1 MAPYLAHVSRERAR
15 IRHQALADPQAQA
28 QVFEFLKGEAG
39 IAGIKPGRNSF
50 LLLLEPEADLGQ
62 ICAHLETAFPAL
74 GARGDA
80 AQGEAPVPVSVRPK
94 AHSGRK
100 CKLLTMLTFGL
111 TTVGLAFTGFKH
123 AHALAGG
130 IFALLATDHV
140 WERRKAL

>member
-15 IRHQALADPQAQA
+15 IRHQSLANPQAQA
-28 QVFEFLKGEAG
+28 QVFEFLKGETG

-50 LLLLEPEADLGQ
+50 LLLLEPEADLGR
-62 ICAHLETAFPAL
+62 ICAHLEAAFPAL
-74 GARGDA
+74 GAAERP
-80 AQGEAPVPVSVRPK
+80 AQGQVAAPAKPR
-94 AHSGRK
+94 ARNGRK

-111 TTVGLAFTGFKH
+111 TTVGLALTGFKH

>member
-74 GARGDA
+74 GAGRA
-80 AQGEAPVPVSVRPK
+80 AAEGQAPAPARPK

>member
-1 MAPYLAHVSRERAR
+1 MAPYLVHRSRERAR
-15 IRHQALADPQAQA
+15 IRHQALANPQVQA

-39 IAGIKPGRNSF
+39 IAGIKPGNASF
-50 LLLLEPEADLGQ
+50 LLLLTPSANLDQ
-62 ICAHLETAFPAL
+62 ICAELEGAFPFFRA
-74 GARGDA
+74 GARP
-80 AQGEAPVPVSVRPK
+80 AQAPATPK

-111 TTVGLAFTGFKH
+111 TTVGLAATVLKH
-123 AHALAGG
+123 AHAIAGG

>member
-15 IRHQALADPQAQA
+15 IRHHALANPQAQA

-74 GARGDA
+74 GAGA
-80 AQGEAPVPVSVRPK
+80 APAQGKASAPVSARPT
-94 AHSGRK
+94 AHNGRK